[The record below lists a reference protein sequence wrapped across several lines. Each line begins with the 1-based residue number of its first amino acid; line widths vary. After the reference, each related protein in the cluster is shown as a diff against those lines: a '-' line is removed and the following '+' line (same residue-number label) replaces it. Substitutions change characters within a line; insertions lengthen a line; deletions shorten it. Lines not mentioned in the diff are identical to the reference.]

1 MVHALPGGCAA
12 INTGGVVMY
21 NCSNVYYRPFYQGTT
36 LVYQV
41 VTYP

>member
-1 MVHALPGGCAA
+1 VSAGGAVIYSCD
-12 INTGGVVMY
+12 
-21 NCSNVYYRPFYQGTT
+21 NVYYRPFYQGTS